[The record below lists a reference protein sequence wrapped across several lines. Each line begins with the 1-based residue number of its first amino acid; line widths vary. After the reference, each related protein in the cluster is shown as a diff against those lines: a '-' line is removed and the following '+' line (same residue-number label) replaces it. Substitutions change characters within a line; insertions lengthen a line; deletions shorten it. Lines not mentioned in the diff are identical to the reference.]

1 MFSPMSSYITQLKKI
16 DLSSISFD
24 GHFDVSNIE
33 MLITNNSLKVYMTEA
48 GEQSGDNPERKT
60 LFDFQN
66 QNSGEDTYCKDYT
79 PSGFRSIRN
88 LINNGRLNTARTDI
102 SRVISLLR

>member
-1 MFSPMSSYITQLKKI
+1 
-16 DLSSISFD
+16 
-24 GHFDVSNIE
+24 

-79 PSGFRSIRN
+79 PSGFGGFGPIVPYQLHNCQYTTCIR
-88 LINNGRLNTARTDI
+88 I
-102 SRVISLLR
+102 